1 MVNYVELKIFNFDF
15 ALKHAQPVYSN
26 SLPVKKK
33 LLGQGRLYTDKK
45 RLSSVYRNI
54 VCFVHYERSRKM

>member
-26 SLPVKKK
+26 SLPIKKK
-33 LLGQGRLYTDKK
+33 AFRAGATVHRQKEALEC
-45 RLSSVYRNI
+45 LSEHSVFCALRA
-54 VCFVHYERSRKM
+54 E